1 MPTEIHAECL
11 QTFLFLT
18 DAALV
23 PVSVACVAHVS
34 SWTVA
39 VVHASDRVGITLRAL
54 STGITDAGVISMAEQ
69 S

>member
-1 MPTEIHAECL
+1 MRSDISL
-11 QTFLFLT
+11 LLT
-18 DAALV
+18 NAALV
-23 PVSVACVAHVS
+23 PVGVAGAAHVS

>member
-1 MPTEIHAECL
+1 MRSDISLLPTN
-11 QTFLFLT
+11 
-18 DAALV
+18 AALV
-23 PVSVACVAHVS
+23 PVSVAGVAHVS

-54 STGITDAGVISMAEQ
+54 STGITDTGVISMAEQ